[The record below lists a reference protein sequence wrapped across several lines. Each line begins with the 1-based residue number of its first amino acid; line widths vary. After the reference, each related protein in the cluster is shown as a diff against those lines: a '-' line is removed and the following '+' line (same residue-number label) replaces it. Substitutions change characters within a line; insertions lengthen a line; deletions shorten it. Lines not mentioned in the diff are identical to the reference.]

1 MVMIRKKDT
10 EERENRWGKG
20 WNRFKE
26 TEEGEKAYSQK
37 REEKWLGFETLLK
50 VIYYHQF

>member
-26 TEEGEKAYSQK
+26 TEEGEKAYSQY